1 MQKNISQEP
10 VFIEDAR
17 NGAYIIDAYGTKYI
31 DCYSS
36 ASTYNLGRRNE
47 RLISTLKQAIFE
59 TDQGNFVM
67 ISEEKALLAE
77 KISKFVPGPLDC
89 MLFGVTR
96 GESMDAACKLARGA
110 TGRPGLITVD
120 GGAYGDTGF
129 ALSLSEHP
137 LKKDFGDLIP
147 GIAVVP
153 FGDHAAA
160 EAAINQN
167 TAAFILEP
175 VQAEYHCRCVDTDYL
190 KHIRRLCDSTGACLI
205 FDESQTGFGRT
216 GKKFAY
222 EHHGIYPDI
231 LVVGESI
238 TGGMFPMTAM
248 VFTSKLKQF
257 FDVHPLIHL
266 STFGGHDVGCLVASA
281 ALDEY
286 EQIKPWQNA
295 SAQGAKIMNELKS
308 AMTADERIRSLNG
321 LGLLISL
328 SFSST
333 ETADRFCFLA
343 SKNGILLRKGIVDC
357 CCVLIRPSLLITEGE
372 VEIINQGIRATLK
385 DL

>member
-1 MQKNISQEP
+1 MQKHISQEP
-10 VFIEDAR
+10 VFIEDTR
-17 NGAYIIDAYGTKYI
+17 NGAYVIDAHGAKYI

-47 RLISTLKQAIFE
+47 RLVASLKKAIFE

-77 KISKFVPGPLDC
+77 KISEFVPGPLDC
-89 MLFGVTR
+89 VLFGVTR

-147 GIAVVP
+147 GIVVVP

-160 EAAINQN
+160 EAAISRN

-175 VQAEYHCRCVDTDYL
+175 VQAEYHCRSVDTGYI
-190 KHIRRLCDSTGACLI
+190 KHIRRLCEKTGTCLI

-216 GKKFAY
+216 GKKFAF
-222 EHHGIYPDI
+222 EHHGTYPDI
-231 LVVGESI
+231 LVVGEAI

-248 VFTSKLKQF
+248 VFTSELKRF

-266 STFGGHDVGCLVASA
+266 CTFGGHDVGCLVAAA

-286 EQIKPWQNA
+286 DQIRPWENA
-295 SAQGAKIMNELKS
+295 LVQGTKIMNELKS
-308 AMTADERIRSLNG
+308 VMAIDDRIKSLSG
-321 LGLLISL
+321 SGLLISL
-328 SFSST
+328 AFSST
-333 ETADRFCFLA
+333 EIATRFCLLA
-343 SKNGILLRKGIVDC
+343 SNYGILVRKGMVDS
-357 CCVLIRPSLLITEGE
+357 CCVLIRPSLLITDGE
-372 VEIINQGIRATLK
+372 AEFIAHGIKSAIH

>member
-1 MQKNISQEP
+1 MTKNISQEP
-10 VFIEDAR
+10 VFIEDTR
-17 NGAYIIDAYGTKYI
+17 YGAYTIDAYGTKYI

-47 RLISTLKQAIFE
+47 QLISSLKQAIFE

-67 ISEEKALLAE
+67 LSEEKALLAE

-89 MLFGVTR
+89 VLFGVTR

-147 GIAVVP
+147 GIVVVP

-160 EAAINQN
+160 EAAINRN

-175 VQAEYHCRCVDTDYL
+175 VQAESHCRSVTTDYL
-190 KHIRRLCDSTGACLI
+190 IHIRRLCEKTGTCLI

-216 GKKFAY
+216 GKKFAF

-257 FDVHPLIHL
+257 FDAHPLIHL
-266 STFGGHDVGCLVASA
+266 CTFGGHDVGCLVAAA

-286 EQIKPWQNA
+286 EKSKPWQNA
-295 SAQGAKIMNELKS
+295 STSGAKIMHELES
-308 AMTADERIRSLNG
+308 AMNSDDRISALNG

-333 ETADRFCFLA
+333 ETADRFCSLA

>member
-1 MQKNISQEP
+1 MQRNKSQEP

-17 NGAYIIDAYGTKYI
+17 NGAYVIDANGAKYI

-36 ASTYNLGRRNE
+36 ASTYNLGRRNK
-47 RLISTLKQAIFE
+47 RLIASLKQAIFE

-89 MLFGVTR
+89 VLFGVTR

-147 GIAVVP
+147 GIVVVP
-153 FGDHAAA
+153 LGDHEAA
-160 EAAINQN
+160 EAAISHN

-175 VQAEYHCRCVDTDYL
+175 VQAEYHCRSLATDYL
-190 KHIRRLCDSTGACLI
+190 KHIRRLCEKTGTCLI

-222 EHHGIYPDI
+222 EHHDIYPDI
-231 LVVGESI
+231 LVVGEAI
-238 TGGMFPMTAM
+238 TGGIFPMTAM
-248 VFTSKLKQF
+248 VFTSELKQF
-257 FDVHPLIHL
+257 FDIHPLIHL
-266 STFGGHDVGCLVASA
+266 CTFGGHDVGCRVAAA

-295 SAQGAKIMNELKS
+295 KVQGAKIMNELKS
-308 AMTADERIRSLNG
+308 AMASDDRIKSLNG

-328 SFSST
+328 LFSSA
-333 ETADRFCFLA
+333 ETANRFCFLA
-343 SKNGILLRKGIVDC
+343 SKNGILLHKGIVDC

-372 VEIINQGIRATLK
+372 VEIINQGIRATMK